1 MSALM
6 LLSICG
12 FSNNSTMGV
21 NWTFPYFSGAA
32 NINSLFKWEISPSD
46 FDAVR
51 SVVGAGYNLDEYKYY
66 KHKTTDDAIINTVNN
81 YGYVLIVW
89 LSMQLFPYLGDIQGV
104 LLLQIIVHFIASLFI
119 ILHLIRDHFNKV
131 IFILIY
137 AANPLIMHFVTYP
150 FYYSWMFVPS
160 LLFAIAVLRKE
171 WLIYLLA
178 IAAPVLLF
186 SILIRPTTLFISI
199 LFFIFAFFISNR
211 ASVKFLT
218 LIMFGVF
225 SFGVFFISKNSTG
238 SPWHTIYIGVGAYEN
253 NLGVPDLG
261 DNRGYEYFYQK
272 TGIKINTDA
281 IYGNYNDEK
290 IHKTYMNSLKNRY
303 FEIITED
310 PIQLI
315 KNAIQNGVKV
325 FSIGYLD
332 RYPSLS
338 WLINIQAIMLIAFL
352 IYAKQYIWIFA
363 VVSSAFGFFLYFPPV
378 PSYNFGAYLL
388 LVFGFL
394 SAISHIRNKA
404 L

>member
-1 MSALM
+1 
-6 LLSICG
+6 
-12 FSNNSTMGV
+12 
-21 NWTFPYFSGAA
+21 
-32 NINSLFKWEISPSD
+32 
-46 FDAVR
+46 
-51 SVVGAGYNLDEYKYY
+51 
-66 KHKTTDDAIINTVNN
+66 
-81 YGYVLIVW
+81 
-89 LSMQLFPYLGDIQGV
+89 
-104 LLLQIIVHFIASLFI
+104 
-119 ILHLIRDHFNKV
+119 
-131 IFILIY
+131 
-137 AANPLIMHFVTYP
+137 
-150 FYYSWMFVPS
+150 MFVPS